1 MCIFNVM
8 KNVADFLHFI
18 LLLPFYVCY
27 QNNLMY
33 KFHKNSCMNSKP
45 QQVARKTMLEP
56 SVGQC
61 VNPSVFFFSLR
72 QISRNPVCKY
82 TYCQKF
88 CNTCIFNVMENV
100 ADCFQFARNFDFKSL
115 ACFFFF
121 LFFLYFFFWYILT
134 LLNLK
139 LIRIVL
145 LIKTK
150 VQICNLVG
158 SFDVTI
164 SWSNACVVKR
174 ESNIYMQTYTSVLTF
189 SFILLQKGYKIILNF
204 YFTMN
209 IRLNSQI

>member
-1 MCIFNVM
+1 
-8 KNVADFLHFI
+8 
-18 LLLPFYVCY
+18 
-27 QNNLMY
+27 MY

-61 VNPSVFFFSLR
+61 VNPSVFFFFFHC
-72 QISRNPVCKY
+72 V
-82 TYCQKF
+82 KF
-88 CNTCIFNVMENV
+88 HETLCVNIHI
-100 ADCFQFARNFDFKSL
+100 ARNFVIRAFLMSWRMSL
-115 ACFFFF
+115 IVFSLPEILISSLWRVFSSSYFFYIFFFG
-121 LFFLYFFFWYILT
+121 YILT

-139 LIRIVL
+139 FIRIVL

>member
-1 MCIFNVM
+1 
-8 KNVADFLHFI
+8 
-18 LLLPFYVCY
+18 
-27 QNNLMY
+27 MY

-61 VNPSVFFFSLR
+61 VNPSVFFFFHC
-72 QISRNPVCKY
+72 V
-82 TYCQKF
+82 KF
-88 CNTCIFNVMENV
+88 HETLCVNIHI
-100 ADCFQFARNFDFKSL
+100 ARNFVIRAFLMSWRMSL
-115 ACFFFF
+115 IVFNLPEILISSLWRVFSSSYFFYIFFFG
-121 LFFLYFFFWYILT
+121 YILT

-139 LIRIVL
+139 FIRIVL